1 MNYEGVK
8 QYLLNR
14 LAKGLPQNLYYHGIE
29 HTLDVLSASEMYSE
43 MEGFTE
49 IDKIYLFTAAV
60 FHDAGYLIR
69 YTKNEDASAAIANL
83 VLPKYGYDKESI
95 VYINE
100 VIRTTQMPQHPFDRV
115 SAVLCDSDLDYL
127 GRDDYFIKAANL
139 RKELDE
145 YGIHYSLEDWYELEI
160 DFLKKHNYFTRSA
173 YNLRNEKKLAN
184 LDMVIKL
191 LEKLQ
196 V

>member
-1 MNYEGVK
+1 V
-8 QYLLNR
+8 
-14 LAKGLPQNLYYHGIE
+14 
-29 HTLDVLSASEMYSE
+29 
-43 MEGFTE
+43 
-49 IDKIYLFTAAV
+49 
-60 FHDAGYLIR
+60 
-69 YTKNEDASAAIANL
+69 
-83 VLPKYGYDKESI
+83 

-127 GRDDYFIKAANL
+127 GRDDYFIKASNL

-160 DFLKKHNYFTRSA
+160 AFLKKHNYFTRSA

-191 LEKLQ
+191 LEKLK